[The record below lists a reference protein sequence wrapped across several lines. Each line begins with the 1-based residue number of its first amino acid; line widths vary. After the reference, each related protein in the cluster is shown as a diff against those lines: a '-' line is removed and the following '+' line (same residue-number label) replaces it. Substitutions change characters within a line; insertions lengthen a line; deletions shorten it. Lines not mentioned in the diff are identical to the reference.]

1 MLRSI
6 LFDIAFLNF
15 GGALLISTINVQG
28 GLVSLAIGVLAA
40 FTHSAITD
48 APRASRCR
56 NSGARLL
63 PVDLRAA
70 AA

>member
-6 LFDIAFLNF
+6 IFDVAFLGF

-28 GLVSLAIGVLAA
+28 ALVSLAIGILAA

-48 APRASRCR
+48 TSRASRCR